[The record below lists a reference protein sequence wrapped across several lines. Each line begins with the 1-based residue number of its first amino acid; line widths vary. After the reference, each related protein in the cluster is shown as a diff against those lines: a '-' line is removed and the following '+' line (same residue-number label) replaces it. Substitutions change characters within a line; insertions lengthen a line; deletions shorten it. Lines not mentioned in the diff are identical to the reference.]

1 MARVD
6 FVHKVDGIGC
16 PLLFIIPEV
25 LEINVDLLINEQIRA
40 KEVRLID
47 ENGEQMGIFPIDKAM
62 NLAEQKQ
69 LDLVCIAPQGK
80 PPVCKVMDYG
90 KYRFELLK
98 KNKEAKKNQK
108 IVNLKEV
115 RLSATIDQ
123 HDLDVKSKNAHKF
136 LLAGDKVKV
145 SIRFRGRQVS
155 HSSLGLEVM
164 NNFFSA
170 VEDVGHMERQPKM
183 EGRNMFM
190 ILAPNISK

>member
-1 MARVD
+1 MYYKWTAAA
-6 FVHKVDGIGC
+6 VHFT
-16 PLLFIIPEV
+16 FIRRCSI
-25 LEINVDLLINEQIRA
+25 INVDLLINEQIRA
-40 KEVRLID
+40 KEVRLVD
-47 ENGEQMGIFPIDKAM
+47 EKGEQLGILPIEKAQE
-62 NLAEQKQ
+62 LADQKQ

-108 IVNLKEV
+108 IVSLKEV

-123 HDLDVKSKNAHKF
+123 HDLDVKAKNARKF

-155 HSSLGLEVM
+155 HSSLGLQVM
-164 NNFFSA
+164 QNLFST
-170 VEDVGHMERQPKM
+170 VEDISHMERPPKM

-190 ILAPNISK
+190 ILAPNIK

>member
-1 MARVD
+1 MCISGWQLPST
-6 FVHKVDGIGC
+6 FI
-16 PLLFIIPEV
+16 IIPEV
-25 LEINVDLLINEQIRA
+25 LKINVDLLINEQIRA
-40 KEVRLID
+40 REVRLVD
-47 ENGEQMGIFPIDKAM
+47 ENGEQMGIFQIDKAM
-62 NLAEQKQ
+62 ELAEQKQ

-123 HDLDVKSKNAHKF
+123 HDLEVKSKNARKF
-136 LLAGDKVKV
+136 LSAGDKVKV

-164 NNFFSA
+164 KHFFSS
-170 VEDVGHMERQPKM
+170 VEDVGHMERHPKM